1 MGKREEYTTCMTPY
15 MKGGGEGR
23 KERFCVGAK
32 LCSKKAQTEEEAKRL
47 CAEAAANPKP
57 PKTKRPKKV
66 CTLKDLEAIT
76 TCVVENI
83 DVSTLTQE
91 NMGKVFGDALRKC
104 SGGPAAKQRITT
116 AKQAMSKLD
125 PESIKV
131 MEALGKLAKQ
141 SEGLKW

>member
-1 MGKREEYTTCMTPY
+1 MKREEYTSCMTPY

-32 LCSKKAQTEEEAKRL
+32 LCSGKAGDEGEAKRL

-57 PKTKRPKKV
+57 PKKKRPKKV

-76 TCVVENI
+76 TCVVESI
-83 DVSTLTQE
+83 DVSSLTQE

-104 SGGPAAKQRITT
+104 SGGPEAKRRITT
-116 AKQAMSKLD
+116 AKQAMSTLD

-131 MEALGKLAKQ
+131 MESLAKLAKQ
-141 SEGLKW
+141 AEGRKW